1 VTTRTLTVAMTIL
14 CCLSPIN
21 VHAQAGGDVASHSLK
36 STQAQIA
43 EEMNFS
49 VNVVKN
55 YLHTA
60 EVILGADNRC
70 HAIALGMRRGIIQ

>member
-1 VTTRTLTVAMTIL
+1 MPRRAAT
-14 CCLSPIN
+14 
-21 VHAQAGGDVASHSLK
+21 SLRIHYK